1 MDKNTHQTV
10 DFGPFLESARDL
22 AKLWNGVPRENVAEL
37 LAVELA
43 HAAAAGVT
51 AERARCA
58 WFVRTTFERV
68 EKLNRD
74 QWVEAMT
81 VPNLAE
87 IITAIENGTEVP
99 RGE

>member
-10 DFGPFLESARDL
+10 DSGPFLESARDL
-22 AKLWNGVPRENVAEL
+22 AKLWAGMSHEEL
-37 LAVELA
+37 ADALAIELA
-43 HAAAAGVT
+43 HAAAAGIA

-99 RGE
+99 RGG